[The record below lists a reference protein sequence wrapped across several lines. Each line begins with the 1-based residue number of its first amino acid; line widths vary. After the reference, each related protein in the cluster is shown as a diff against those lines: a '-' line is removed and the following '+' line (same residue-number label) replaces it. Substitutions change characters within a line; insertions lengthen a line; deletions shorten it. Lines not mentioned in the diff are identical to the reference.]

1 MIQYLRI
8 EIISFQSC
16 NYDMAGL
23 FKIPQPFARKAA
35 SVVYWLVDSMRYLF
49 TQERTGKGRFLVA
62 TEEVFNG
69 KV

>member
-1 MIQYLRI
+1 
-8 EIISFQSC
+8 
-16 NYDMAGL
+16 MAGL

-49 TQERTGKGRFLVA
+49 ASERTDKGIFLAA

-69 KV
+69 KI